1 MFLSFVRH
9 FMLELW
15 IKNMGYNT
23 VMNLILIFKPKICN
37 KNIIKSNQA
46 IIKRITRSVIN
57 VVINTKNVK
66 LVKTNISS
74 FVLECKDEILDF
86 TNFTSQY

>member
-1 MFLSFVRH
+1 
-9 FMLELW
+9 MLELW
-15 IKNMGYNT
+15 IKNLGYNT

-57 VVINTKNVK
+57 VVINTTMTLKGYGSDGATQK
-66 LVKTNISS
+66 FI
-74 FVLECKDEILDF
+74 
-86 TNFTSQY
+86 